1 MSLSTGKAKL
11 LKIYLGE
18 SDHYQGKPLYEI
30 LVLEARS
37 AGMAGATVTKGIMS
51 FGASHSIHTMK
62 IFALSSDMPV
72 VLEIVDDPKKIEIFS
87 FRVNELLEKA
97 GKGALVTV
105 QDLEVISYREGKKY
119 CQVK

>member
-1 MSLSTGKAKL
+1 MSLSTGKAQL

-18 SDHYQGKPLYEI
+18 SDHYQGKPLYEV

-37 AGMAGATVTKGIMS
+37 AGMAGATATKGVMS

-72 VLEIVDDPKKIEIFS
+72 VVEIVDEEEKIQNFSLRVQEI
-87 FRVNELLEKA
+87 LEKT
-97 GKGALVTV
+97 GKGVLMTV
-105 QDLEVISYREGKKY
+105 QNLDVIQYQQGKKY
-119 CQVK
+119 REVK

>member
-1 MSLSTGKAKL
+1 MSLSTGKAQL

-18 SDHYQGKPLYEI
+18 SDHYQGKPLYEV

-37 AGMAGATVTKGIMS
+37 AGMAGATATKGVMS

-72 VLEIVDDPKKIEIFS
+72 VVEIVDEEEKIQNFSLRVQEI
-87 FRVNELLEKA
+87 LEKT
-97 GKGALVTV
+97 GKGVLMTV
-105 QDLEVISYREGKKY
+105 QNLEVIQYQQGKKY
-119 CQVK
+119 REVK